1 MDEGREIFLS
11 KVRAFASATPADI
24 VRDLAQ
30 AIERVDPGNWAYAR
44 TQILQTTHS
53 PEVSSRLDDLLRSW
67 RAHARNLSPQAVAL
81 ALLAATETEV
91 YHQRHESVELV
102 WTGPDS
108 GTIALRRTDQALLQV
123 IREAQ
128 SKLFIVSFA
137 VYRIPEIGHA
147 LLEVAQRGVQIKICV
162 ESAEPGEGNI
172 AFGAIQALG
181 ENVVSHA
188 TIYRWPRVRRPT
200 TRDGRYGSLHAKC
213 AVADEDVLFISSA
226 NLTEY
231 AMTLNMEMGV
241 LIRGGS
247 LPEKVALHFDRLIET
262 RVLVAV

>member
-1 MDEGREIFLS
+1 MDKGRDIFLS

-81 ALLAATETEV
+81 ALLAAAETEAC
-91 YHQRHESVELV
+91 HQRHESVELV

-137 VYRIPEIGHA
+137 VYRIPEIRRAVIEAAG
-147 LLEVAQRGVQIKICV
+147 RGVDIRICL
-162 ESAEPGEGNI
+162 ETPDASEGRLAYDTI
-172 AFGAIQALG
+172 RALG
-181 ENVVSHA
+181 EDVTRRA
-188 TIYRWPRVRRPT
+188 TIYRWPLEQRQVNS
-200 TRDGRYGSLHAKC
+200 DGKHGSLHVKC

-247 LPEKVALHFDRLIET
+247 LPKKVALHFDSLIET